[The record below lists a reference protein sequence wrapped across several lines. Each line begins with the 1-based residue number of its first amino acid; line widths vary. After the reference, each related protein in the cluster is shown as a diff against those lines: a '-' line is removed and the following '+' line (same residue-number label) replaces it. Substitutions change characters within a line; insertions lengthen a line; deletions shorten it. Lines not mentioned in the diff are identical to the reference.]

1 MKPKTYLSEIHRL
14 RRMAQRLERK
24 IETLRHRAEGLKS
37 ITYDK
42 DRVQTSPAN
51 TIEAAVVELVD
62 LETRLAEV
70 SHRYAETARIRTKQI
85 LDMDNAQYAELLYLR
100 YVDDGRNG
108 KGNTLDDVAE
118 EMNYSAQ
125 HIRRLH
131 GQALQAFGNLY
142 LKDAT
147 RCDKRK

>member
-14 RRMAQRLERK
+14 KRMAERLERK
-24 IETLRHRAEGLKS
+24 IETLRHRAEGLKG

-51 TIEAAVVELVD
+51 TIEATVVELVD

-118 EMNYSAQ
+118 LMHYSPSWVKKA
-125 HIRRLH
+125 H
-131 GQALQAFGNLY
+131 GRALQIFGNKY
-142 LKDAT
+142 LIQQKNDT
-147 RCDKRK
+147 K

>member
-1 MKPKTYLSEIHRL
+1 MDVYVFLGRPGEIRKQIQLKRETRL
-14 RRMAQRLERK
+14 QLLMSLYPGAIR
-24 IETLRHRAEGLKS
+24 
-37 ITYDK
+37 YDK
-42 DRVQTSPAN
+42 DKVQTSPAN
-51 TIEAAVVELVD
+51 AIEEAVVELVD

>member
-1 MKPKTYLSEIHRL
+1 MKPKAYLSEIHRL
-14 RRMAQRLERK
+14 KRMAERLERK
-24 IETLRHRAEGLKS
+24 TQMLRHRAEGLKG

-42 DRVQTSPAN
+42 DKVQTSPAN
-51 TIEAAVVELVD
+51 AIEEAVTELVD
-62 LETRLAEV
+62 LETKLAEV
-70 SHRYAETARIRTKQI
+70 YQHYAETARIRTKQI

-142 LKDAT
+142 LIDAT
-147 RCDKRK
+147 RCYKRK

>member
-24 IETLRHRAEGLKS
+24 IETLRHRAEGLKG

-51 TIEAAVVELVD
+51 AIEEAVTELVD
-62 LETRLAEV
+62 VEAKFAEV
-70 SHRYAETARIRTKQI
+70 SHRYSEAVRIRTDQI
-85 LDMDNAQYAELLYLR
+85 LDMEDARYAELLFLR
-100 YVDDGRNG
+100 YVDDGKTG

-118 EMNYSAQ
+118 LMHYSPSWVKKA
-125 HIRRLH
+125 H
-131 GQALQAFGNLY
+131 GRALQIFGNKY
-142 LKDAT
+142 LIQQKNDT
-147 RCDKRK
+147 K